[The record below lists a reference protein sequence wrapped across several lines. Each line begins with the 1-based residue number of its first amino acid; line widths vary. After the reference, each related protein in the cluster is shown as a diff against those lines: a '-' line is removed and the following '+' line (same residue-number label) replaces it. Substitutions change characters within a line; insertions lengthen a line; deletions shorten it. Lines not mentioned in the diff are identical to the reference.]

1 MEIGRC
7 CMVRYLETGD
17 VAREEGVGPGTVRAA
32 VAAGQL
38 RVAAVTV
45 RGTRLFRKEDFD
57 AFRKLRR
64 EREKVRAR
72 ASRLDAPAA

>member
-1 MEIGRC
+1 
-7 CMVRYLETGD
+7 MVRYLETGD

-45 RGTRLFRKEDFD
+45 RGTRLFCKEDFES
-57 AFRKLRR
+57 FRKLRR
-64 EREKVRAR
+64 ERGKAR
-72 ASRLDAPAA
+72 VKTSRFDAPAA